1 MPYRGNCISQHC
13 PLIRSKMWHSVI
25 NCSVKEKNTN
35 RKKNQETRQS
45 FPFKFEVGA
54 QETFFSLSQ
63 TGFFFLWVLISPL
76 CITLRNSLCNA
87 LRKLKDDLFRICA
100 DRQQEHLSINLFFL
114 SPNRSNQYNSR
125 IPVSIILQAKL
136 GIIEK

>member
-1 MPYRGNCISQHC
+1 
-13 PLIRSKMWHSVI
+13 MWHSVI

-54 QETFFSLSQ
+54 QGTFFHSVRLVV
-63 TGFFFLWVLISPL
+63 FFLWVLISPL

-87 LRKLKDDLFRICA
+87 LCKRKDDLFRICA
-100 DRQQEHLSINLFFL
+100 DRQQEHLSINLSFL
-114 SPNRSNQYNSR
+114 SPNRSNQFNCR
-125 IPVSIILQAKL
+125 IPVSIIL
-136 GIIEK
+136 